1 MNSEQI
7 IPIGEYILIDPNFE
21 QDSPSLLLNINNT
34 KRNQGLVLAVGDKVN
49 TDEASSKIEVNDIV
63 IFTPGTGVKIDNSA
77 ESIELIS
84 IKNIIGKVKKGE

>member
-34 KRNQGLVLAVGDKVN
+34 KRNQGLVLAVGDKV
-49 TDEASSKIEVNDIV
+49 